1 MWYGTLLVLVAM
13 AMPVSAQDWSLDSE
27 WEEWK
32 QTYRKQYNG
41 MNEEVIRRAVWEK
54 NMKLIAAHNQEYELG
69 MHSYELGMN
78 QLGDM
83 TTEEM
88 AEKMTGLQMPLSRDP
103 NNTFIPNPNME
114 LPKSVDY
121 RKKGYVTPV
130 RNQGSCGSCWAFSSV
145 GALEGQLKK
154 TTGQL
159 VELSPQNL
167 VDCTTDN
174 DGCGGGYMTNA
185 FKYVQ
190 ENNGIDSEEAYP
202 YTGEQGECIYNK
214 TGRAATCKGFKE
226 IPEGSERA
234 LHSAVAKV
242 GPVSVGIDAT
252 LSSFQFYKRGIYYD
266 PACNKDNI
274 NHAVLAVGYGSYKG
288 KKYWIIKNSWSE
300 DWGNKGY
307 ILMARN
313 RNNMCG
319 IANLASYPIM

>member
-41 MNEEVIRRAVWEK
+41 RNEEVIRRSVWEK
-54 NMKLIAAHNQEYELG
+54 NTKLIAAHNQEYELG

-83 TTEEM
+83 TTEEV

-103 NNTFIPNPNME
+103 NNTFIPDPNME

-190 ENNGIDSEEAYP
+190 ENNGIDSEEVYP
-202 YTGEQGECIYNK
+202 YTGEVSS
-214 TGRAATCKGFKE
+214 
-226 IPEGSERA
+226 SE
-234 LHSAVAKV
+234 V
-242 GPVSVGIDAT
+242 
-252 LSSFQFYKRGIYYD
+252 
-266 PACNKDNI
+266 
-274 NHAVLAVGYGSYKG
+274 
-288 KKYWIIKNSWSE
+288 
-300 DWGNKGY
+300 
-307 ILMARN
+307 
-313 RNNMCG
+313 
-319 IANLASYPIM
+319 